1 MFTTS
6 NEYVWSIIVL
16 IFMHGLKSAISAF
29 MKNCQYDEAFL
40 NQNALTLTTFVSDH
54 DSSTPEEKF
63 LRNLYESGP

>member
-1 MFTTS
+1 MNTC
-6 NEYVWSIIVL
+6 VPKILW
-16 IFMHGLKSAISAF
+16 LKSAISAF
-29 MKNCQYDEAFL
+29 LKNCQYDEAFL